1 MAPQCY
7 ASLAREIVNC
17 PEPSTLAELHALPW
31 RNKQGPQPDEL
42 SPARHRLRQSIAAVD
57 RARRDTEA
65 TAAQLN
71 RLTDV
76 IAEHD
81 RLQAQLRELYQRDQA
96 ARGEWIAGG
105 RVGRDSGD
113 AEDTRVVNNQIV
125 AMGEELAAAQAV
137 LAAKE
142 ELHRAAVARLQAASG
157 ERAAAVAEV
166 AVEICEALARQLTEK
181 INISL
186 AIEAQIRSVS
196 ASLVARGNAG
206 DNAAGHAAEKITT
219 IIASAKRAAGAK
231 HDLESGQKLLEA
243 LAGDP
248 TARL

>member
-1 MAPQCY
+1 
-7 ASLAREIVNC
+7 
-17 PEPSTLAELHALPW
+17 LAELHALPW
-31 RNKQGPQPDEL
+31 HKQGPQPDEL

-57 RARRDTEA
+57 RARRDSEA
-65 TAAQLN
+65 AAAQLN

-105 RVGRDSGD
+105 RVGRDPGD
-113 AEDTRVVNNQIV
+113 AEDTRVINDRIV
-125 AMGEELAAAQAV
+125 GMGEELAAAKAV

-166 AVEICEALARQLTEK
+166 AVEISAGLAGELTASLNTALAV
-181 INISL
+181 
-186 AIEAQIRSVS
+186 EAKIRSILEV
-196 ASLVARGNAG
+196 LTGTG
-206 DNAAGHAAEKITT
+206 PGAEKIAA
-219 IIASAKRAAGAK
+219 ILHRARNQAGVP
-231 HDLESGQKLLEA
+231 HDLETGRRLLEA
-243 LAGDP
+243 LAENP
-248 TARL
+248 EAKLT

>member
-65 TAAQLN
+65 AAAQLN

-105 RVGRDSGD
+105 RVGRDPGD
-113 AEDTRVVNNQIV
+113 AEDTRAVNDQII

-166 AVEICEALARQLTEK
+166 AVEISAGLADELTASLNAVLAVEAKIRSILEALT
-181 INISL
+181 
-186 AIEAQIRSVS
+186 
-196 ASLVARGNAG
+196 GTG
-206 DNAAGHAAEKITT
+206 PGAEKIVT
-219 IIASAKRAAGAK
+219 ILHRARNQAGVPR
-231 HDLESGQKLLEA
+231 DLETGRRLLET
-243 LAGDP
+243 LAENP
-248 TARL
+248 EANLT